1 MTLSLLVQ
9 GMLVNLR
16 IDEAETRALGVEGH
30 VCELLLVH
38 RGLFP
43 DQVFSY

>member
-1 MTLSLLVQ
+1 
-9 GMLVNLR
+9 VNLR

-38 RGLFP
+38 KQLCLG
-43 DQVFSY
+43 QVLTKSL